1 MTEVKFASQGQK
13 DYIASLMRDRVQ
25 NPTVCGDVDRTL
37 YPIPHLDWRDQMP
50 VGDWIGQLTFIE
62 AKDVLTYLV
71 ALPAPPSADEVPVTD
86 QQRSKIWAV
95 LKALSYSTWNCWKLR
110 EDDRD
115 IPYLG
120 PADWEMKVWDWI
132 SSLSKAQANE
142 VVEHL
147 EETQK
152 IARGH

>member
-1 MTEVKFASQGQK
+1 MTKMASDGQK
-13 DYIASLMRDRVQ
+13 GYIATLLKQRAG
-25 NPTVCGDVDRTL
+25 NPTVCGDIDKVRL
-37 YPIPHLDWRDQMP
+37 PIPHIDFRDDMPVETWIDQM
-50 VGDWIGQLTFIE
+50 TFEE
-62 AKDVLTYLV
+62 AKACLTYLV
-71 ALPAPPSADEVPVTD
+71 TLPEPPPADETPITD

-95 LKALSYSTWNCWKLR
+95 LKALGYSTWNCWKLR

-120 PADWEMKVWDWI
+120 PADWEMKIWDWI

-142 VVEHL
+142 VIEHL

-152 IARGH
+152 IAQGH